1 MQKAQIPC
9 HYINYNLRYRPAN
22 ILWQQNENMPC
33 NDAYNHK
40 NHQIADFNSSTT
52 EKYKKRH
59 SKSPQG
65 DKLHQLIQSIYKYN
79 RRATNSRQ
87 RPNSLNLRRRGPF
100 TWYTNQ
106 LKYFMLSDDITSPC
120 PKNQTSPTKPAQ
132 QSQPDKYQ
140 NPAGFQHAIPA
151 STHRCSSSVTR
162 PVKSSRPSTLPILT
176 NPPSSFFRPV
186 QSKSSKH
193 TISLILVKAIILKN
207 KFWSSVHD
215 RFR

>member
-1 MQKAQIPC
+1 MQWCIQSQKSSNCEFNPSTLRRNTRKDTPNRHKATN
-9 HYINYNLRYRPAN
+9 YIN
-22 ILWQQNENMPC
+22 
-33 NDAYNHK
+33 
-40 NHQIADFNSSTT
+40 F
-52 EKYKKRH
+52 
-59 SKSPQG
+59 
-65 DKLHQLIQSIYKYN
+65 IQSIYKYN

-140 NPAGFQHAIPA
+140 NPAEFQHAIPA